1 MLFSLSV
8 GDMRAQ
14 QLTRKDTVRVFF
26 YQGWSDISPAL
37 KENRRALDSIAHIVG
52 EYSRDPRFHMTVNGW
67 ASPEGASY
75 FNVELSEAR
84 AAAIVLYI
92 QERSG
97 VRLTQRSTTLAGHG
111 IDWAGLENSL
121 MRGEDFDGRDD
132 VLRIIRDV
140 PIWLT
145 EGNRVVGGRKKA
157 LMDLEGGEVFGHLML
172 GHFPSLRRAE
182 IILEYVPYPPVKA
195 VPALVSEVAAL
206 DETILP
212 PQPLPER
219 IPFHRFALKTNLLSD
234 LILTPS
240 LGFEWLIN
248 RSWSVSANANVAW
261 WSNAPKHRY
270 YQIAA
275 IYPEARWW
283 FSTRSPWHGH
293 YLGLFA
299 GGTWYDLENGGRG
312 YQGEGGFAGLSY
324 GYMFPVGRSL
334 SFEVEVGAGYLF
346 SEYEEYLP
354 VPYEGSTHYVYQQ
367 TSQLHYFG
375 PLKLS
380 FALVWRFGDIGLR
393 NNKKGGAK

>member
-1 MLFSLSV
+1 MDLS
-8 GDMRAQ
+8 AQ
-14 QLTRKDTVRVFF
+14 QYARTDTVRVFF
-26 YQGWSDISPAL
+26 YQSWSDVSPAL
-37 KENRRALDSIAHIVG
+37 KENRRALDSIADIVRD
-52 EYSRDPRFHMTVNGW
+52 YSRVPGFRMSISGW
-67 ASPEGASY
+67 ASPEGASV

-84 AAAIVLYI
+84 AAAVRNYI
-92 QERSG
+92 EQ
-97 VRLTQRSTTLAGHG
+97 RLGMRLPDSAVTITGNG
-111 IDWAGLENSL
+111 IDWNGLESSL
-121 MRGEDFDGRDD
+121 LEGESFDGIDD
-132 VLRIIRDV
+132 VLHIIRDV
-140 PIWLT
+140 PIWSS
-145 EGNRVVGGRKKA
+145 EDGRVTGGRKKA
-157 LMDLEGGEVFGHLML
+157 LMDLQGGEVYQYLML
-172 GHFPSLRRAE
+172 NHFPKFRRAE
-182 IILEYVPYPPVKA
+182 VILEYVPTAPVAA
-195 VPALVSEVAAL
+195 VPALVSKVAAL

-219 IPFHRFALKTNLLSD
+219 IPFHRFALRTNLLSD

-261 WSNAPKHRY
+261 WSNDPKHRY

-354 VPYEGSTHYVYQQ
+354 VPYEGGTHYVYQQ